1 LRGENKIMHGL
12 LKISLQKIKSNWLA
26 LNGASNGKAAAVI
39 KANSYGLGMI
49 EIAKALIDAG
59 CNYFYV
65 ANITEAINL
74 RQKFSSKNINIAVF
88 EGFFKGNELIYFEN
102 QITPIINNLE
112 QLKRI
117 NNFNIENSKL
127 RAILNIDTGMNRL
140 GLSPA
145 ETNIIEKNRD
155 ILNITKWDFIM
166 SHLTSSNNYK
176 NNSNKKQYNHII
188 KFSNF
193 FPHIK
198 LSLANTGGIKLGAKY
213 CLDQTRPGIG
223 IYGIDNNGQNLR
235 IMSKD
240 LELPFELFAP
250 IIQIRNVDANEPIS
264 YEGID
269 VTKRKSKLATIG
281 LGYADGW
288 IRLLK
293 PNSSFSVYKKNC
305 DILGNITMDS
315 FVLDITNIK
324 KTFNEGDY
332 ICLLDNSNVNNIVK
346 NSGIISYELL
356 TLFGSRII
364 REYN

>member
-1 LRGENKIMHGL
+1 MHSV

-26 LNGASNGKAAAVI
+26 LNEASNGKAAAVI

-49 EIAKALIDAG
+49 EVAKALIDAG

-65 ANITEAINL
+65 ANITEAVDL
-74 RQKFSSKNINIAVF
+74 RQKITSKNINIAVF
-88 EGFFKGNELIYFEN
+88 EGFFEGNELIYFQN
-102 QITPIINNLE
+102 QLIPVINNLE
-112 QLKRI
+112 QLNRI
-117 NNFNIENSKL
+117 NNFNIQNNKL
-127 RAILNIDTGMNRL
+127 RAIFNIDTGMIRL
-140 GLSPA
+140 GLSSA
-145 ETNIIEKNRD
+145 ETNIIKQNKD

-166 SHLTSSNNYK
+166 SHLTSSNDHK
-176 NNSNKKQYNHII
+176 HNSNKKQYDDIV

-198 LSLANTGGIKLGAKY
+198 LSLANTGGIKLGTKY

-223 IYGIDNNGQNLR
+223 LYGIDNNGQNLR
-235 IMSKD
+235 IKSKD
-240 LELPFELFAP
+240 LVLPFELFAP
-250 IIQIRNVDANEPIS
+250 IIQIRNVNINEPIS
-264 YEGID
+264 YGGID
-269 VTKRKSKLATIG
+269 VTKRQSKLATIG

-293 PNSSFSVYKKNC
+293 PKSSFSIYKNNC

-324 KTFNEGDY
+324 ETFKEGDY
-332 ICLLDNSNVNNIVK
+332 FCLLDNSNINNIVK

>member
-1 LRGENKIMHGL
+1 MHGL
-12 LKISLQKIKSNWLA
+12 LKISLEKIKSNWLA
-26 LNGASNGKAAAVI
+26 LNEASNGKAAAVI

-65 ANITEAINL
+65 ASITEAISL
-74 RQKFSSKNINIAVF
+74 RQKISSRNINIAVF
-88 EGFFKGNELIYFEN
+88 EGFFEGNELVYFEN
-102 QITPIINNLE
+102 KLTPIINNLE

-117 NNFNIENSKL
+117 NNLKKKKNKL
-127 RAILNIDTGMNRL
+127 SAILNIDTGMNRL
-140 GLSPA
+140 GLNS
-145 ETNIIEKNRD
+145 EEINFVEKNKD
-155 ILNITKWDFIM
+155 ILSITKWDFIM

-176 NNSNKKQYNHII
+176 NTSNKKQLDEII

-198 LSLANTGGIKLGAKY
+198 LSLANTGGIKLGAKF

-223 IYGIDNNGQNLR
+223 LYGINNKGQNLR
-235 IMSKD
+235 ITSKD
-240 LELPFELFAP
+240 LVLPFELYAP
-250 IIQIRNVDANEPIS
+250 ILQIRNVNKNEPIS
-264 YEGID
+264 YDGID

-281 LGYADGW
+281 IGYADGW

-293 PNSSFSVYKKNC
+293 PNSSFLLYKNNC
-305 DILGNITMDS
+305 NILGNITMDS

-324 KTFNEGDY
+324 ETLKEGDY
-332 ICLLDNSNVNNIVK
+332 FCLLNNSNISNVIK

-356 TLFGSRII
+356 TLFGNRMI